1 MLKFI
6 GRHISEKNHKILV
19 GIFFIDLGIV
29 FVDVEEGD
37 LSGWATKA
45 KWQKSSECG
54 RACRRRRRRR
64 RRRSM
69 RGEGG
74 RRYRELVAPLDGIKA
89 NPTVASSQTSQSLT
103 LSSLVVF
110 LEYETKMK

>member
-54 RACRRRRRRR
+54 RACRRRSRRRR
-64 RRRSM
+64 RRM
-69 RGEGG
+69 RGGG
-74 RRYRELVAPLDGIKA
+74 GGTE
-89 NPTVASSQTSQSLT
+89 S
-103 LSSLVVF
+103 
-110 LEYETKMK
+110 

>member
-64 RRRSM
+64 RRSM

-89 NPTVASSQTSQSLT
+89 NPTVASLQTSPSLT
-103 LSSLVVF
+103 FSSLVVF
-110 LEYETKMK
+110 LEYETEMK

>member
-1 MLKFI
+1 
-6 GRHISEKNHKILV
+6 
-19 GIFFIDLGIV
+19 
-29 FVDVEEGD
+29 
-37 LSGWATKA
+37 
-45 KWQKSSECG
+45 
-54 RACRRRRRRR
+54 
-64 RRRSM
+64 M

-89 NPTVASSQTSQSLT
+89 NPTVASLQTSQSLT